1 MSNFAT
7 SRDDLTTAESPVV
20 VLDGVAIAPPVV
32 VRNHEAILRLTG
44 EIFPASEI
52 AVTEE
57 VDAEIPGPEYFVVNV
72 RTSGE
77 IRALVAKDGEWHHR
91 IWDVAPETASSYRLS
106 LGVE

>member
-1 MSNFAT
+1 MSDAT
-7 SRDDLTTAESPVV
+7 TSPAELTASESPVLILDSAV
-20 VLDGVAIAPPVV
+20 VAPPVV
-32 VRNHEAILRLTG
+32 VRNHEAILRLTA
-44 EIFPASEI
+44 EIFPAGEI

-57 VDAEIPGPEYFVVNV
+57 IDPEIPGPEYFVVNV

-77 IRALVAKDGEWHHR
+77 IRELVAKDGQWHHR